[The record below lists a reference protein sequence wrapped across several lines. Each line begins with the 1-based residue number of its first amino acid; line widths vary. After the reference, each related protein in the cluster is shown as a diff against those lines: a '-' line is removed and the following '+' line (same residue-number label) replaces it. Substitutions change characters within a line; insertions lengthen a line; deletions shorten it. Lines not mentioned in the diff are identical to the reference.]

1 MFQPNYHISPQL
13 LDSIKRIAVLGHE
26 LNRRRISDIVYA
38 ELLSEAMVTST
49 YASTSIEGN
58 PLPLTE
64 VKRLLNQKVRD
75 IAFRPIQRPRAQI
88 PRRRT
93 VVRDRHTPHQM
104 QIFFRFWSA
113 GYAAPNTSDHD
124 TPLGACWILY

>member
-1 MFQPNYHISPQL
+1 MFQPNYHISPRL
-13 LDSIKRIAVLGHE
+13 LDSIKRIAVLVHE

-75 IAFRPIQRPRAQI
+75 IAFRPI
-88 PRRRT
+88 
-93 VVRDRHTPHQM
+93 
-104 QIFFRFWSA
+104 
-113 GYAAPNTSDHD
+113 
-124 TPLGACWILY
+124 

>member
-13 LDSIKRIAVLGHE
+13 LGSIKRIAVLVHE

-75 IAFRPIQRPRAQI
+75 IAFRPI
-88 PRRRT
+88 
-93 VVRDRHTPHQM
+93 
-104 QIFFRFWSA
+104 
-113 GYAAPNTSDHD
+113 
-124 TPLGACWILY
+124 